1 MTTINAVL
9 FDIGNVLIEWAPER
23 FFDGVIGA
31 DRRRALFAAVDLEG
45 MNNRVDRGENFHDL
59 LAQTA
64 ADNPDW
70 SADIMLWH
78 DRWIEMA
85 SPAIAHS
92 VRLLRALRAADV
104 PVFALSNFGVET
116 FEIAQAHYPFLT
128 EFDRSYISGQM
139 QVMKP
144 EPEIYQAVEDDTGFD
159 PTTLLFTDDRL
170 DNITAARAR
179 GWQTHIFT
187 GSEGWAR
194 RLVEAGLLNAAEAQ

>member
-9 FDIGNVLIEWAPER
+9 FDIGNVLIEWAPQR
-23 FFDGVIGA
+23 FFDSVIGA
-31 DRRRALFAAVDLEG
+31 DRRMALFAEVDLEG
-45 MNNRVDRGENFHDL
+45 MNDRVDRGENFHDL

-64 ADNPDW
+64 ADHPAWATEIN
-70 SADIMLWH
+70 LWH

-104 PVFALSNFGVET
+104 PVFALSNFGVQT

-128 EFDRSYISGQM
+128 EFDRSYISGHM
-139 QVMKP
+139 GVMKP
-144 EPEIYQAVEDDTGFD
+144 EPAIYQAVEDETGFD
-159 PTTLLFTDDRL
+159 PASLLFTDDRL

-187 GSEGWAR
+187 GPEGWAA
-194 RLVEAGLLNAAEAQ
+194 RLVEAGLLPEAEAQ